1 MDVRKVDP
9 DKKWMSLKQ
18 SNHQKS
24 TPKSQTFSLASN
36 KVSQVLYRPNAR
48 SFNQMWYQ
56 RTITFNCS
64 SRNNT
69 LTIHC
74 YSFAHALQVSLSIP
88 KLWDMI
94 RTVRWRSTK
103 PDVLISRMRLSS
115 GTINAVKSK
124 NNISTISPVIW
135 SLITTRGANTPP
147 RALFVN
153 TLDRR
158 ELKKQWDKQLN
169 AYILSPALNN
179 RPSTIISGR
188 KSRL

>member
-1 MDVRKVDP
+1 MASYIYIYRWMDVRKVDP

-18 SNHQKS
+18 SNHQKLCS
-24 TPKSQTFSLASN
+24 VLESNLPPKSQTFSLASN
-36 KVSQVLYRPNAR
+36 KVSQVLYRPIAR

-56 RTITFNCS
+56 WTISFNCS

-74 YSFAHALQVSLSIP
+74 YNFAHALQVSLSNVT

-103 PDVLISRMRLSS
+103 PDVFISPMRLSS

-135 SLITTRGANTPP
+135 SLDNTTRGANTLP

-153 TLDRR
+153 TLAPNKMTEESWRSN
-158 ELKKQWDKQLN
+158 EIN
-169 AYILSPALNN
+169 S
-179 RPSTIISGR
+179 
-188 KSRL
+188 